1 MKRAAVAF
9 GIVAGLLLGAA
20 PSYANPEWTA
30 PEFEKNVRKL
40 AVGSGKAKV
49 FCVCREAST
58 LMGTYAGWLV
68 SRGQSASDGRSVV
81 QVYCR
86 VPRFA
91 AASPYEQEVF
101 GMCFDFLVLSK

>member
-1 MKRAAVAF
+1 
-9 GIVAGLLLGAA
+9 
-20 PSYANPEWTA
+20 
-30 PEFEKNVRKL
+30 
-40 AVGSGKAKV
+40 
-49 FCVCREAST
+49 VCREAST